1 MAGQVRCAYILCSQP
16 LPAGARSDKQYCC
29 PAHKAAARRWRRNYL
44 EAVGIGIAF
53 IWGVDDEHVVRCATC
68 GRRFALGHGHRRD
81 SIYCGHA
88 CRQAAYRARHP
99 GQQRVRVAVTKAPN
113 VTDPGTATRA

>member
-1 MAGQVRCAYILCSQP
+1 MAGQAPRCAYILCSEP

-29 PAHKAAARRWRRNYL
+29 PAHKAAARRWRRHYA

-53 IWGVDDEHVVRCATC
+53 IWGLDDEHVVRCPVC

-81 SIYCGHA
+81 AIYCGHA
-88 CRQAAYRARHP
+88 CRQTAYRDR
-99 GQQRVRVAVTKAPN
+99 QRVRLAVTDSPS
-113 VTDPGTATRA
+113 VTDPRTTTSC